1 MSGRIRRQIAQWGG
15 VTLLASYVAWG
26 IAAPGEPHTDL
37 TRTSLVSMG
46 ADLFRHE
53 WTPNDPLS
61 GGGDGLGP
69 VFNAN
74 SCAKCHSQGRVG
86 GSGSN
91 EHNVQ
96 AFEVLPNRQDLDGH
110 VGVVHAS
117 AVDDALRETIQT
129 VQKLF
134 PIVPKARRI
143 VGGCSIE
150 VVDLD
155 PVLFDEVSTPSL
167 FGAGLIDSISDATI
181 RNSLRWRQIRSVGA
195 ELAGDFHQTPSGR
208 VRVLPDGRIGKFGWK
223 AQFATLEEFVATA
236 CAVEIGLSNPMRK
249 QDRPGAHVPD
259 EEAALDMNQ
268 QQLDSLVAFCRYLEQ
283 PERVLPAE
291 TGARELAI
299 HGEQLF
305 ASIGCADCHTPN
317 LGSVKG
323 IYSDLALHRV
333 VQPQVRLEYGRIE
346 FEVPIPSSNP
356 RPDEWKTPPL
366 WGVADT
372 APYFHDGRAPTLRD
386 AIMHHHGEALT
397 VRERFEHLSARDQ
410 EAVIAFL
417 KTLRLPEEKPQA
429 APEPTQPANPR
440 PVVAHIV
447 P

>member
-1 MSGRIRRQIAQWGG
+1 MSGRVRRQLTQWGG

-26 IAAPGEPHTDL
+26 VAAPGEQNAGL
-37 TRTSLVSMG
+37 TQTALVSMG
-46 ADLFRHE
+46 ADLFKHE

-69 VFNAN
+69 VFNAS
-74 SCAKCHSQGRVG
+74 SCAECHSQGRVG
-86 GSGSN
+86 GSGAN
-91 EHNVQ
+91 KHNVQ
-96 AFEVLPNRQDLDGH
+96 AFEVLPNRHDSDGH

-117 AVDDALRETIQT
+117 AVDDALRETIDT
-129 VQKLF
+129 VQSLF
-134 PIVPKARRI
+134 PIVPKGKRVI
-143 VGGCSIE
+143 GSCFIE
-150 VVDLD
+150 EVDLD
-155 PVLFDEVSTPSL
+155 PVLFDDVSTPSL
-167 FGAGLIDSISDATI
+167 FGAGLLDSISDATI
-181 RNSLRWRQIRSVGA
+181 RNNIRWRQIRSVGA
-195 ELAGDFHQTPSGR
+195 ELAGDFDQTPSGR

-259 EEAALDMNQ
+259 EDAALDMNQ
-268 QQLDSLVAFCRYLEQ
+268 QQLDSLVAFCRFLEK
-283 PERVLPAE
+283 PERVLPVE

-305 ASIGCADCHTPN
+305 ASIGCADCHTPD
-317 LGSVKG
+317 LGNVKG

-333 VQPQVRLEYGRIE
+333 VNSEERIDYGRIE
-346 FEVPIPSSNP
+346 FDVPIPEANP

-386 AIMHHHGEALT
+386 AIAHHHGEALA
-397 VRERFEHLSARDQ
+397 VKERFDSLSDREQD
-410 EAVIAFL
+410 AVIAFL
-417 KTLRLPEEKPQA
+417 ETLRLPEEEKAPSQHQAKP
-429 APEPTQPANPR
+429 T